1 MRTLFTG
8 LAFLII
14 LLAVIPAVNR
24 SLATGT
30 KPAEAEKR
38 PAAAAEED

>member
-1 MRTLFTG
+1 MRTLFTA

-24 SLATGT
+24 SLASAT
-30 KPAEAEKR
+30 KPVEAGEQ